1 MFFTFQFRSKFVLLL
16 VYFYFI
22 FVLRH
27 LHCASRLLFFFFSIS
42 FQSHFLYVLAV
53 SPSQFFLRFWK
64 SFDILASLVTI
75 CIEEKNETF
84 FSDLFFVES
93 DFLSLVH
100 SSSSKL
106 SRVNIYLRSKSL
118 LNYSE
123 HTQFTTKHKRTKY
136 QNRNNLTELK
146 GKNEFFCRHASYQ
159 KQTRP
164 LLCNSA
170 YFEIKICLYYFFKS
184 RF

>member
-1 MFFTFQFRSKFVLLL
+1 MRFPFT
-16 VYFYFI
+16 
-22 FVLRH
+22 
-27 LHCASRLLFFFFSIS
+27 LFFLFNFFSVS
-42 FQSHFLYVLAV
+42 FFIRFGCLSFSILSPFLEKLWYIGL
-53 SPSQFFLRFWK
+53 SRDNLHWRKKWNIFLWP
-64 SFDILASLVTI
+64 
-75 CIEEKNETF
+75 
-84 FSDLFFVES
+84 FFVES

-170 YFEIKICLYYFFKS
+170 YFEIKIWLYYFFKS
-184 RF
+184 RFQLFSFYYLKVFL